1 MTVPAS
7 RKYLASIRCIAAVE
21 DLASVT
27 AWGLRGRKQLQC
39 WHFFS
44 LEAYPSIALS
54 AVLGG
59 KGLDKVFATITGHDR
74 WGAVIFGQVNH
85 SLHFDG
91 KCRVVGNWT
100 GKLEA
105 KAQFRLDTWAVFDY
119 PPRFIAADAMF
130 R

>member
-7 RKYLASIRCIAAVE
+7 RKYLASIGCIAAVE

-59 KGLDKVFATITGHDR
+59 KGLDKVFFATITGHDR
-74 WGAVIFGQVNH
+74 CGAVIRGQVNH
-85 SLHFDG
+85 SLHFEG
-91 KCRVVGNWT
+91 KYRVVGNRA

-105 KAQFRLDTWAVFDY
+105 KAQFCLDS
-119 PPRFIAADAMF
+119 
-130 R
+130 